1 MNDILSK
8 ALDAHQPDSEQL
20 LEALEV
26 LSQSGTAEEKQS
38 RLIELA
44 DDAPEHEQIKF
55 DELSEAVAR
64 EQLDGR

>member
-20 LEALEV
+20 LEAMAV
-26 LSQSGTAEEKQS
+26 LKQNLPIDEKQT

-44 DDAPEHEQIKF
+44 ADAPEHEQIKF
-55 DELSEAVAR
+55 DELAETLAR
-64 EQLDGR
+64 EYIDGR